1 MHLLSWQVVS
11 LKYRGL
17 LRDLELVTASNR
29 IRQKDLYKK
38 LKQVLPVDFLVHYE
52 SKVDVANEYEIRS
65 VTYILFLEQEIDEFT
80 IDLKTDIGPFGK
92 GPFPC
97 LNRAALHYHK
107 LVISSV
113 DVTRDYKTNAPVG
126 TFKCT
131 YGFIYS
137 RKGPDKTSEDR
148 FHIGRVK
155 EFRHVWQEKLKQL
168 AKSDISIRAIARE
181 IGVDSKTVKRYLLK
195 SVEVSKETLEYSQE
209 LLAKY
214 KQDIE
219 KIVQEYPQLSRT
231 TLRKKCKKQ
240 YMFLYRHDK
249 EWLMSVLPFNQKRQQ
264 PTITVNWSKRD
275 QDYVVKIKKIHK
287 ELS

>member
-1 MHLLSWQVVS
+1 M
-11 LKYRGL
+11 
-17 LRDLELVTASNR
+17 
-29 IRQKDLYKK
+29 
-38 LKQVLPVDFLVHYE
+38 
-52 SKVDVANEYEIRS
+52 
-65 VTYILFLEQEIDEFT
+65 
-80 IDLKTDIGPFGK
+80 
-92 GPFPC
+92 
-97 LNRAALHYHK
+97 
-107 LVISSV
+107 
-113 DVTRDYKTNAPVG
+113 
-126 TFKCT
+126 
-131 YGFIYS
+131 
-137 RKGPDKTSEDR
+137 
-148 FHIGRVK
+148 
-155 EFRHVWQEKLKQL
+155 
-168 AKSDISIRAIARE
+168 
-181 IGVDSKTVKRYLLK
+181 K

>member
-1 MHLLSWQVVS
+1 M
-11 LKYRGL
+11 KYRGL

-155 EFRHVWQEKLKQL
+155 EFGHVWQEKLKQL